1 MRFAPGF
8 LKFSTSLGFRRVC
21 ASRETISL
29 FPTRFY
35 SMAQPEATKS
45 IAEDRIQLFSLGT
58 PNGFKASVA
67 LEELGLPYDLHR
79 INIGKGDQFTDSFK
93 AVNPNSKIPAITDPN
108 GPDGKPFNVFE
119 SGAIL
124 LYLAEK
130 TGKLLPS
137 DQRRKWEAVQWLF
150 WQMAGVGPMFG
161 QFGHFTVYAPEKL
174 PYAIERYSKEVRRLL
189 AVLDKQLEGHT
200 FIVGDEY
207 TVADIA
213 TWPWVEALQRF
224 YKAGDVLNLAEFTNV
239 VAWLERCL
247 ARPASQR
254 GLAALAP
261 KL

>member
-108 GPDGKPFNVFE
+108 GPGSLCRIPPPPVFV
-119 SGAIL
+119 SLFGVFLSRI
-124 LYLAEK
+124 
-130 TGKLLPS
+130 
-137 DQRRKWEAVQWLF
+137 RRCDR
-150 WQMAGVGPMFG
+150 
-161 QFGHFTVYAPEKL
+161 H
-174 PYAIERYSKEVRRLL
+174 
-189 AVLDKQLEGHT
+189 
-200 FIVGDEY
+200 
-207 TVADIA
+207 
-213 TWPWVEALQRF
+213 
-224 YKAGDVLNLAEFTNV
+224 
-239 VAWLERCL
+239 
-247 ARPASQR
+247 
-254 GLAALAP
+254 
-261 KL
+261 